1 MNAILGFMQTDR
13 SDYDSNQPHPS
24 NWNQSMPHVDPHMVK
39 VQDFDDEIRLIFP
52 GLEIWLRKSDLKGL
66 MD

>member
-1 MNAILGFMQTDR
+1 
-13 SDYDSNQPHPS
+13 
-24 NWNQSMPHVDPHMVK
+24 MPNVDPHMVK